1 MDKNLKTPES
11 IDKLIE
17 MQAKSVVNVVPTQVV
32 DTKST
37 TNGKAYVKTIFRTTK
52 RKTKN
57 N

>member
-32 DTKST
+32 DTKNA
-37 TNGKAYVKTIFRTTK
+37 TNGKAYVKTRFRTTK
-52 RKTKN
+52 RKI
-57 N
+57 

>member
-17 MQAKSVVNVVPTQVV
+17 MQAKSVVNAVPKQAV
-32 DTKST
+32 DPKST

-52 RKTKN
+52 RKI
-57 N
+57 